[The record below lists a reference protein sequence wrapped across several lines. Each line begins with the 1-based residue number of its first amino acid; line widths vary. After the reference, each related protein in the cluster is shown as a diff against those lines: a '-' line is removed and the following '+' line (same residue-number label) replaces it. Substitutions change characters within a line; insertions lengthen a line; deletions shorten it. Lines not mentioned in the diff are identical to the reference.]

1 MMLNDAVSPIDND
14 EVQDEVFEEIIE
26 DDTIYGFEDIPKI
39 PDNLVIAQVK
49 VKIPVRILKKFY
61 KNSTESWGR
70 SVSWL
75 DHVGLLLAEYN
86 SKFDEQHHA
95 ASLIFDG
102 RKPRKDVLVKL
113 NIIANIIESE
123 DSFPKIHREII
134 PKIVRSALSHPDV
147 RTLKKYIKCVKDYAY
162 AVTYPPDIYLNFEK
176 FRKAITINLEAL
188 S

>member
-1 MMLNDAVSPIDND
+1 MLNDAVSSIDNN

-39 PDNLVIAQVK
+39 PDNLGVAQVK
-49 VKIPVRILKKFY
+49 VRIPVRILKKFY
-61 KNSTESWGR
+61 KYSTESWNIP
-70 SVSWL
+70 VPWL
-75 DHVGLLLAEYN
+75 DHVSTLLADYN

-123 DSFPKIHREII
+123 DSFPKIHRETI
-134 PKIVRSALSHPDV
+134 PKIVRSALAHPDV
-147 RTLKKYIKCVKDYAY
+147 RTLKKYIKCVKDYANT
-162 AVTYPPDIYLNFEK
+162 ATYPPDIYLNFEK
-176 FRKAITINLEAL
+176 FRKAITINLEA
-188 S
+188 SS